1 MPEGGISRVDGRGI
15 FDPVAVAPAATFP
28 DSMTLPICVA
38 QLNFV
43 VGDMAG
49 NARKIIDA
57 ARQAHG
63 RGARVLLTPE
73 LALCGYAAE
82 DLFLRPAFIDACDD
96 ALKTVAAETAGLNGL
111 HIVVGHPARAAGA
124 SNVDRRERS
133 VSVARLHNAASVLLE
148 GRVQQTYAKR
158 ELPNYQVFDERRY
171 FVPGHEACVFD
182 VRMAG
187 DVVRVGLLICEDAW
201 FDEPAADAQAAGA
214 DVLAVINASPF
225 HTGKGG
231 EREATMR
238 ERVRATGLPLVYA
251 HLVGGQDEIVFEGRS
266 FVLGDDGALA
276 GRAVSFE
283 EALFDVAFTRQG
295 SGWRIDATT
304 DRAHSQEADLW
315 HALVLGVR
323 DYIGKNG
330 FPGAILG
337 LSGGIDSALVLAIAV
352 DALGKDRVRT
362 VMMPSPYTADIS
374 WIDARDMA
382 ERLGVRYDEIAI
394 APQFD
399 AFKAS
404 LATEFA
410 GLPED
415 TTEENLQARIRGTL
429 LMALSNKFGSIV
441 LTTGNKSEM
450 ATGYCTLY
458 GDMAGGFAVIK
469 DVAKTLVFR
478 LARWRNAH
486 DPYGTGANPIPERI
500 ITRPPSAEL
509 RPDQK
514 DQDSLPEY
522 AVLDAIIERY
532 MENDQSPDSIE
543 AAGYARADVDKVVRL
558 IRINEYKRRQ
568 APVGIRVTHRSFGKD
583 WRYPITSKYRA

>member
-1 MPEGGISRVDGRGI
+1 
-15 FDPVAVAPAATFP
+15 
-28 DSMTLPICVA
+28 MTLKICVA

-43 VGDMAG
+43 VGDMTG
-49 NARKIIDA
+49 NARRIVEA
-57 ARQAHG
+57 ARSAHAG
-63 RGARVLLTPE
+63 GAQLLVTPE

-96 ALKTVAAETAGLNGL
+96 ALKVIASGTADLKGL
-111 HIVVGHPARAAGA
+111 HIVVGHPASKERGAGMR
-124 SNVDRRERS
+124 SRS
-133 VSVARLHNAASVLLE
+133 VSVAGLYNAASVVCE
-148 GRVQQTYAKR
+148 GRITHTYAKR

-171 FVPGHEACVFD
+171 FVPGNDTCVFD
-182 VRMAG
+182 VLDSTGQSAK
-187 DVVRVGLLICEDAW
+187 VGLLICEDAW
-201 FDEPAADAQAAGA
+201 FDEPAADARNAGA
-214 DVLAVINASPF
+214 EVLVVINASPF
-225 HTGKGG
+225 HAGKGG

-238 ERVRATGLPLVYA
+238 DRARAVGLPLVYA

-266 FVLGDDGALA
+266 FVLGSDGALA

-283 EALFDVAFTRQG
+283 ETLFDIAMTRAG
-295 SGWRIDATT
+295 GGWQIEATV
-304 DRAHSQEADLW
+304 DRPHSLEADLW

-323 DYIGKNG
+323 DYLGKNG
-330 FPGAILG
+330 FPEALLG

-352 DALGKDRVRT
+352 DALGKDRVRA

-382 ERLGVRYDEIAI
+382 ARLGVRYDEIAI
-394 APQFD
+394 APEFES
-399 AFKAS
+399 FRAS
-404 LATEFA
+404 LKPLFE
-410 GLPED
+410 GRPED

-469 DVAKTLVFR
+469 DVAKTMVFR

-522 AVLDAIIERY
+522 EVLDAIIERY
-532 MENDQSPDSIE
+532 MENDRSPDQIVAE
-543 AAGYARADVDKVVRL
+543 GYPQADVDKVVRL

-568 APVGIRVTHRSFGKD
+568 APIGIRVTHRSFGKD
-583 WRYPITSKYRA
+583 WRYPITSRYRA